1 MTGIKMTGTAT
12 AWTVRRR
19 VASAMVAALSGLLV
33 LAACAG
39 SGDADTRDDGGR
51 NLGAEEA
58 NRALVV
64 DFYDNFFNRH
74 DVSAASVVAD
84 TYKQHNPLVPDGKK
98 PFVDFFAGSFAQN
111 PQSRSTIVRSATDGD
126 LVYLHVHSVNG
137 PGDRGQ
143 AVVDIF
149 RVADGTIVEH
159 WDVIQDVPSTSAN
172 PNSMF

>member
-1 MTGIKMTGTAT
+1 M

-19 VASAMVAALSGLLV
+19 VAGAVLAVLSGLVV
-33 LAACAG
+33 LTACAG
-39 SGDADTRDDGGR
+39 SGDADTRNDGGR
-51 NLGAEEA
+51 DLGAEEA

-64 DFYDNFFNRH
+64 EFYDNFFNRH
-74 DVSAASVVAD
+74 DVSAASVVAE
-84 TYKQHNPLVPDGKK
+84 TYKQHNPQVPDGKK
-98 PFVDFFAGSFAQN
+98 PFVDFFAGSFAQH

-149 RVADGTIVEH
+149 RVADGKIVEH
-159 WDVIQDVPSTSAN
+159 WDVIQDVPSSAAN